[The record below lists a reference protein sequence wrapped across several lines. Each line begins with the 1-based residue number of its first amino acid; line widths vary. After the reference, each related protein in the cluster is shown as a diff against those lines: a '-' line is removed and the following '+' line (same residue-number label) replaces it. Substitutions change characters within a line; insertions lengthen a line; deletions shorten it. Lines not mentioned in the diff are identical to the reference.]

1 MRCIV
6 SGATGCLG
14 SNLTARLLKEG
25 HDVIALGRN
34 VHLGYF
40 LQAQGAQFVA
50 LDLAQQKEELQILT
64 KDADVVFHCAA
75 LSSPWGRYRDFYQ
88 ANVLGTQHM
97 LAATPASARFIHVST
112 PSIYFAF
119 RSQYNLHEDASLPDK
134 PANAYVAT
142 KLIAETLVDKA
153 VQEGRIQAIT
163 LRPRG
168 IFGPCD
174 RAIFPRILNAER
186 GGRLPLIGSG
196 DQLVDLTYVSNVVD
210 SMLLAVTAPMQYCGR
225 KYNITNDEPMPMV
238 TLLTMLYHALKKPLH
253 IKKLP
258 YALMKWFA
266 LADEMAHHLP
276 GMRGEPRL
284 TRYTAGVLAFGQTL
298 NIQAAKKDL
307 AYHPQIRIAEGM
319 EHYARWYYD
328 AL

>member
-14 SNLTARLLKEG
+14 TNLTARLLKEG

-34 VHLGYF
+34 VHLGHF

-50 LDLAQQKEELQILT
+50 LDLAQKKEELRSLT

-88 ANVLGTQHM
+88 ANVLGTQHL
-97 LAATPASARFIHVST
+97 LAATPLSARFVHVST

-119 RSQYNLHEDASLPDK
+119 RSQYNLHEDTSLPDK

-153 VQEGRIQAIT
+153 VREERVQAIT

-168 IFGPCD
+168 IFGPYD
-174 RAIFPRILNAER
+174 RTIFPRILNAER
-186 GGRLPLIGSG
+186 GGQLPLIGPG
-196 DQLVDLTYVSNVVD
+196 DQWVDLTFVSNVVD
-210 SMLLAVTAPMQYCGR
+210 SMLLAATAPVQYCGR

-238 TLLTMLYHALKKPLH
+238 TFLTMLYRALKKPLR

-266 LADEMAHHLP
+266 LADEMVHRLP
-276 GMRGEPRL
+276 GVRGEPRL

-307 AYHPQIRIAEGM
+307 AYHPKIRIAEGM
-319 EHYARWYYD
+319 EHYARWYD

>member
-14 SNLTARLLKEG
+14 ANLTARLLKEG

-34 VHLGYF
+34 IHLGHS
-40 LQAQGAQFVA
+40 LQAQGAQFIA
-50 LDLAQQKEELQILT
+50 LDLAQQKEELQSFT
-64 KDADVVFHCAA
+64 KNADVVFHCAA
-75 LSSPWGRYRDFYQ
+75 LSSPWGRYCDFYQ
-88 ANVLGTQHM
+88 ANVRGTQHM
-97 LAATPASARFIHVST
+97 LEATPSSARFVYVST

-119 RSQYNLHEDASLPDK
+119 RSQYNLHEETSLPDK

-142 KLIAETLVDKA
+142 KLIAETLVDEA
-153 VQEGRIQAIT
+153 IQEERVQAIT

-168 IFGPCD
+168 IFGPFD

-186 GGRLPLIGSG
+186 RGQLPLIGPG

-210 SMLLAVTAPMQYCGR
+210 SMLLAATAPVQYCGR
-225 KYNITNDEPMPMV
+225 KYNITNDEPMPMA
-238 TLLTMLYHALKKPLH
+238 TLLTMLYHALKKPLR

-266 LADEMAHHLP
+266 FADEMVHRLP
-276 GMRGEPRL
+276 GVRGEPRL

-298 NIQAAKKDL
+298 DIQAAKKDL

-319 EHYARWYYD
+319 ELYARWYYD
-328 AL
+328 GL